1 MINAFRKGLEGGIK
15 LGIGNDAGV
24 VLTPHYDVWKELVHF
39 VEYGNMAP
47 RQAIYHATKCNA
59 EILGID
65 DETGTIEAGKSAD
78 FVVLN
83 GNPTEDLTVLSRPS
97 MVVVF
102 GQVIENPA
110 VKRVKE
116 IDAVVSHS

>member
-1 MINAFRKGLEGGIK
+1 MVSAFKDGLKGGIK
-15 LGIGNDAGV
+15 IGVGTDAGV

-39 VEYGNMAP
+39 VEYGNITP

-78 FVVLN
+78 FIVLDR
-83 GNPTEDLTVLSRPS
+83 NPADDLSVLSKPS

-102 GQVIENPA
+102 GRVITSPKI
-110 VKRVKE
+110 KRVKK
-116 IDAVVSHS
+116 IDAIKSK